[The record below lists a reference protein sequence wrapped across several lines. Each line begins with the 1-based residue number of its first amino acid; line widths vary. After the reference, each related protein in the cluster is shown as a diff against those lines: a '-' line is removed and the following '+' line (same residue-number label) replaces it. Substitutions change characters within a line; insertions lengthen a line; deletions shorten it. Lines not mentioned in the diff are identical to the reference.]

1 MAIKNLENLKI
12 LDTYERVVQRVDGA
26 YYDGTGSLLDIA
38 SSTDIPS
45 TSSLL
50 TTASATDNILTF
62 TKGDGSTFNVTVAT
76 GSLAGYATEAYV
88 LLQTASL
95 STSLAVDIAS
105 NATNITNLTVAIALQ
120 ASQIGTNTFNIA
132 TNASDIVTLFNASAS
147 FVTDINNLNA
157 AISTVL
163 GIALNN
169 ATDIGYL
176 ETSAS
181 NAVYTA
187 SAVDNVITFTKG
199 DGSTF
204 LITVD
209 TGSFTPVDTGSLLQ
223 TASVSLNT
231 ITFTKGDGSTFPI
244 TVDTG
249 SGGTTDTGS
258 LLTTASADFSEI
270 TFTKGDGST
279 FLVDATPNR
288 VIASVKNI
296 SGGTLAK
303 GTPVHVTASAS
314 PPAGFV
320 SEVVAADAGN
330 SALMPCHYILAEELL
345 DGAEGFGI
353 ISGKIQGVDTQ
364 TPGFSE
370 GDTIYVAVGGGY
382 TNVKPTGSAL
392 IQNIGVVTKVDATNG
407 GGEVFGAGRS
417 NDLPNLQENYVW
429 LGDANGVPQAVP
441 SSSIAGGG
449 GGGVVTSYTNAVNN
463 YVITSTGTG
472 GITGESNLQFD
483 GSTLTV
489 TGDLAVKLDTTL
501 KGDLIITGSI
511 IPKLVDATDTYIGE
525 LSPIAGATLTVA
537 EVVYLD
543 ASTGWTP
550 ADASAEAT
558 TKPLLGVAVSS
569 TQVMTRGYIRDV
581 AYAGLGTGNP
591 LFLATTTGD
600 ITIAAPTTAGTFVR
614 NIGFCVDNGTRVVYF
629 NPSNDYYENT

>member
-62 TKGDGSTFNVTVAT
+62 TKGDGSTFDVTVAT
-76 GSLAGYATEAYV
+76 GSLAGYATETYV

-95 STSLAVDIAS
+95 SSSLAVDIA
-105 NATNITNLTVAIALQ
+105 TNTTNLTNLTLAVLNNAANITAN
-120 ASQIGTNTFNIA
+120 QINISTNTA
-132 TNASDIVTLFNASAS
+132 DIVTLTNASAS
-147 FVTDINNLNA
+147 FVTDINNLNG

-163 GIALNN
+163 GIALTN

-204 LITVD
+204 PITVD
-209 TGSFTPVDTGSLLQ
+209 TGSGGTTDTGSLLQ

-279 FLVDATPNR
+279 FIVDATPNR

-314 PPAGFV
+314 PPSGFV

-353 ISGKIQGVDTQ
+353 INGKIQGVDT
-364 TPGFSE
+364 TAFSE

-483 GSTLTV
+483 GSTLTL
-489 TGDLAVKLDTTL
+489 TGDLSVTQDTTF
-501 KGDLIITGSI
+501 KGDLTITGSI
-511 IPKLVDATDTYIGE
+511 IPKLADATYTYVGE
-525 LSPIAGATLTVA
+525 LSPIAGATLTTGQ
-537 EVVYLD
+537 VVYLD

-558 TKPLLGVAVSS
+558 TKPLLGVAVSA
-569 TQVMTRGYIRDV
+569 TEVMTRGYIRDV

-591 LFLATTTGD
+591 LFLATTTGG
-600 ITIAAPTTAGTFVR
+600 ITNAAPTTTGTFVR
-614 NIGFCVDNGTRVVYF
+614 SIGFSADSTTRVVYF